1 MTEAERT
8 AARRPRRL
16 ITHGGAL
23 VCSTTGTMTIEAAAG
38 QGEWMAAARGVAP
51 FTGFDRLEP
60 SARRALEAICRSRRY
75 ARGTDVLR
83 QSDESHEL
91 HLVQQGHVA
100 IHREAAGGGRFL
112 MAVLGP
118 GSGYGDSA
126 LAGIRQRQASVR
138 TLDDVEVT
146 VIQREDFE
154 AVRDREPAVDRLLVE
169 LMSWQV
175 SFLMARLT
183 EALEVPAD
191 RRVLRRVVEL
201 SDAFRVGNGPAV
213 IPLAQDDLASLA
225 GVTRPTANRVLQ
237 QASHQGLLQL
247 GWRRIVVP
255 DPERLAV
262 EAYGED
268 GTR

>member
-1 MTEAERT
+1 
-8 AARRPRRL
+8 
-16 ITHGGAL
+16 
-23 VCSTTGTMTIEAAAG
+23 MTIDAHDG
-38 QGEWMAAARGVAP
+38 QRVWITASRGVTP

-60 SARRALEAICRSRRY
+60 SARRALEAICGSRHY
-75 ARGTDVLR
+75 PRGADVLR

-91 HLVQQGHVA
+91 HLVQHGHVA

-118 GSGYGDSA
+118 GSAYGDSA
-126 LAGIRQRQASVR
+126 LAGIRQRQASAR

-146 VIQREDFE
+146 VIQRADFE
-154 AVRDREPAVDRLLVE
+154 AVREREPAVDRLLVE

-201 SDAFRVGNGPAV
+201 ADAFRDGDAPAV

-237 QASHQGLLQL
+237 HASQQGLLEL

-262 EAYGED
+262 EAYRED
-268 GTR
+268 GAR